1 MEDLYQILGVKPDST
16 LAEIRRAYR
25 NKVKKLHP
33 DKSRTH
39 QTSEEFAKV
48 VQAYR
53 ILSDAKSRQV
63 FDSSFNAHQIFRKK
77 NDNSFDYR
85 EWLMARTDEE
95 SRAKLIVFD
104 LMHEREDDAVKE
116 FKRMNTEHAD
126 FSLKHWFTRENFMDY
141 GFILSEEL
149 VWRGEY
155 YDAFLLLEQIILIE
169 RSFNYFRLFFPEVI
183 AFTKNIL
190 RTKLDG
196 VINDE
201 LALDVWERALD
212 LELGPKEDVFLLEKM
227 AQVYKRIGDE
237 ATSLICMEE
246 ARKISQNIK

>member
-1 MEDLYQILGVKPDST
+1 MEDLYQVLGVKPDST

-25 NKVKKLHP
+25 NKVKALHP
-33 DKSRTH
+33 DKSGTH
-39 QTSEEFAKV
+39 ETSEEFAKV
-48 VQAYR
+48 VHAYR

-63 FDSSFNAHQIFRKK
+63 FDSSYYTHPVFKQKS
-77 NDNSFDYR
+77 DNSFDYR
-85 EWLMARTDEE
+85 QWLMARTDQE
-95 SRAKLIVFD
+95 SRAKLIIFD
-104 LMHEREDDAVKE
+104 LMHDREDDAVQE
-116 FKRMNTEHAD
+116 FKKMNTEHAD

-155 YDAFLLLEQIILIE
+155 YDAFLILEQIIIME
-169 RSFNYFRLFFPEVI
+169 RSFNYFRLFFPEVL

-190 RTKLDG
+190 HTKLEG

-201 LALDVWERALD
+201 LALDAWERALD
-212 LELGPKEDVFLLEKM
+212 LELGPKEDVFLLQKM

-246 ARKISQNIK
+246 ASKILQKLK